1 MKIVVAD
8 DDRQILGA
16 LRIILT
22 ARGYEVV
29 VAQDGKQA
37 LDRVIDGHPDLV
49 ILDLGMPGLDGLAV
63 TEAIRGWSTVPILV
77 ISGRTDSAEKVEA
90 LDRGAD
96 DYVTKPFA
104 TDELLARIRA
114 LVRRM
119 PAAGDEPRVTFA
131 DVLVDL
137 GTRRVTKA
145 DRPVRLTPTEWR
157 ILALLVRNPDRLVT
171 REAILTEVWGPHHT
185 SDSGYLR
192 LYVAQ
197 LRKKLEPDPPHPRHL
212 ITEAGMGYR
221 FVPGGQD
228 DAEVDRHRA
237 G

>member
-22 ARGYEVV
+22 ARGYDVV

-119 PAAGDEPRVTFA
+119 PAADEEPRVAFA

-228 DAEVDRHRA
+228 GAE
-237 G
+237 GE

>member
-22 ARGYEVV
+22 ARGYDVV
-29 VAQDGKQA
+29 VAPDGKQA

-49 ILDLGMPGLDGLAV
+49 ILDLGMPGLDGLQV
-63 TEAIRGWSTVPILV
+63 IEAIRGWSTVPILV

-90 LDRGAD
+90 LDKGAD

-114 LVRRM
+114 LVRRT
-119 PAAGDEPRVTFA
+119 PTAEDEPRVGFA
-131 DVLVDL
+131 DVVVDL
-137 GTRRVTKA
+137 GARRVT
-145 DRPVRLTPTEWR
+145 RGGHPVRLTPTEWQ
-157 ILALLVRNPDRLVT
+157 ILSLLVRNPDRLVT
-171 REAILTEVWGPHHT
+171 RDAILTEVWGPHHT
-185 SDSGYLR
+185 NDSGYLR
-192 LYVAQ
+192 LYLAQ
-197 LRKKLEPDPPHPRHL
+197 LRKKLEPEPSRPRFL

-228 DAEVDRHRA
+228 D
-237 G
+237 

>member
-1 MKIVVAD
+1 
-8 DDRQILGA
+8 
-16 LRIILT
+16 
-22 ARGYEVV
+22 
-29 VAQDGKQA
+29 
-37 LDRVIDGHPDLV
+37 
-49 ILDLGMPGLDGLAV
+49 
-63 TEAIRGWSTVPILV
+63 
-77 ISGRTDSAEKVEA
+77 VEA

-119 PAAGDEPRVTFA
+119 PAAGDEPRVAFA

-137 GTRRVTKA
+137 AARRVTKA
-145 DRPVRLTPTEWR
+145 ERPVRLTPTEWQ
-157 ILALLVRNPDRLVT
+157 ILSLLVRNPDRLVT
-171 REAILTEVWGPHHT
+171 REAVLTEVWGPHHT

-192 LYVAQ
+192 LYLAQ
-197 LRKKLEPDPPHPRHL
+197 LRKKLEPDPSHPRFL

-228 DAEVDRHRA
+228 S
-237 G
+237 

>member
-8 DDRQILGA
+8 DDKQILGA

-29 VAQDGKQA
+29 VAPDGKQA

-49 ILDLGMPGLDGLAV
+49 VLDLGMPGLDGLAV
-63 TEAIRGWSTVPILV
+63 IEAIRGWSTVPILV

-119 PAAGDEPRVTFA
+119 PAAGDEPRVAFA

-137 GTRRVTKA
+137 AARRVTKA
-145 DRPVRLTPTEWR
+145 ERPVRLTPTEWQ
-157 ILALLVRNPDRLVT
+157 ILSLLVRNPDRLVT
-171 REAILTEVWGPHHT
+171 REAVLTEVWGPHHT

-192 LYVAQ
+192 LYLAQ
-197 LRKKLEPDPPHPRHL
+197 LRKKLEPDPSHPRFL

-228 DAEVDRHRA
+228 S
-237 G
+237 